1 MALRFLIAAYLLLFA
16 ASSAWAA
23 SLADERWPAPSV
35 QGSSG
40 VEIKFPS
47 HTPFALEDVGEGP
60 ELNPPRE
67 VHGRL
72 FLPDGAS
79 AANKAAAV
87 IMLHGSAGLL
97 GAREYTYGPQY
108 AAMGVAA
115 VAIDSFGS
123 RRDIATAYIDR
134 VINITETAMVNDAYA
149 ALRYLA
155 ARPEIDARRV
165 AVMGYS
171 YGALAALLA
180 AYAMPAERF
189 APDGLRFAAHVSYY
203 GPCLARFADRRM
215 TGAPIL
221 LLAAENDAVTDPTRC
236 VDVMADIRAGG
247 AQVDLI
253 RYPGAFHQ
261 WDGNA
266 GRPDAPVRR
275 ANNLAPCRFEVERD
289 ATIRDLHSGLAMRNT
304 FFRKLIFFLCRDSD
318 GYLQARDDTVR
329 EKSNRDVGRFLT
341 AAFAA
346 AIRMR

>member
-1 MALRFLIAAYLLLFA
+1 MALGSFIAALSIALAVSA
-16 ASSAWAA
+16 AGAA
-23 SLADERWPAPSV
+23 SLTDDRWPTPAPSD
-35 QGSSG
+35 SSG
-40 VEIKFPS
+40 IEITFPG
-47 HTPFALEDVGEGP
+47 HTPFVLEDVGGGAK
-60 ELNPPRE
+60 LDPPRA
-67 VHGRL
+67 VQARL
-72 FLPDGAS
+72 FLPKGVS
-79 AANKAAAV
+79 ATNKVPAV

-115 VAIDSFGS
+115 VAVDSFGS
-123 RRDIATAYIDR
+123 RRDIATTYIDR
-134 VINITETAMVNDAYA
+134 VINITETAMVSDAYA

-155 ARPEIDARRV
+155 SRTDIDARRV

-180 AYAMPAERF
+180 AYQMPAERF

-203 GPCLARFADRRM
+203 GPCLARFEDKRM

-221 LLAAENDAVTDPTRC
+221 LLAAEHDAVTDPERC

-247 AQVDLI
+247 ASVDLI
-253 RYPGAFHQ
+253 RYAGAFHQ

-266 GRPDAPVRR
+266 GTPDAPVRR
-275 ANNLAPCRFEVERD
+275 STNLAPCRFEVERD
-289 ATIRDLHSGLAMRNT
+289 ATIRDLNSGLAMSNT

-329 EKSNRDVGRFLT
+329 EKSNRDVGRFLAT
-341 AAFAA
+341 AFAA
-346 AIRMR
+346 SARTH